1 MIEDIPT
8 QTIHKAASS
17 KPDMKSQWP
26 TFGWIRAS
34 VHRLFAFGLGAGL
47 VRPGPGTW
55 GTLLAWVLW
64 WPLSFVL
71 GTDFYMALFIL
82 ACFAYGVY
90 CCHRVAQ
97 EMHVDDHGGIVWD
110 EMVAFWAVLLLVA
123 PMNLG
128 WQLVAFILFRF
139 FDIVKPP
146 PIGYFDRT
154 LKNGFGVMWD
164 DVVAAAYTLFVMALA
179 TRILG

>member
-1 MIEDIPT
+1 MIENIQT
-8 QTIHKAASS
+8 QSIDNKAAG
-17 KPDMKSQWP
+17 KTTMKTQWP
-26 TFGWIRAS
+26 TLSWIRAN
-34 VHRLFAFGLGAGL
+34 VHRFFAFGFGSGL
-47 VRPGPGTW
+47 LRPAPGTW
-55 GTLLAWVLW
+55 GTLLAWILW
-64 WPLSFVL
+64 WPLSFVI

-82 ACFAYGVY
+82 LAFAYGVY

-97 EMHVDDHGGIVWD
+97 EMQVDDHPGIVWD
-110 EMVAFWAVLLLVA
+110 EIVAFWAVLLLVA

-128 WQLVAFILFRF
+128 WQLVAFVLFRF

-164 DVVAAAYTLFVMALA
+164 DVVAAAYTLFVMAVA
-179 TRILG
+179 TRLLG